1 MLDKQAAPT
10 DSIAINSVYKKF
22 QSNKEQENG
31 GEDLI
36 KVLTQ
41 INSSLQEQ

>member
-1 MLDKQAAPT
+1 MLDKQVAPT
-10 DSIAINSVYKKF
+10 DSIAINSVLKKLHPI
-22 QSNKEQENG
+22 KEEENG

-41 INSSLQEQ
+41 INSSL